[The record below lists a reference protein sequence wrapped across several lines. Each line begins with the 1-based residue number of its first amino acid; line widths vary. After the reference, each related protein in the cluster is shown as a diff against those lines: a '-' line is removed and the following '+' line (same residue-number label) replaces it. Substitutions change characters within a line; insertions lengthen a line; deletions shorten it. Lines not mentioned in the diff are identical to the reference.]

1 MSLAVIS
8 TRVTVGIQSRPV
20 SVEVDLANG
29 LPAFNIVGLPEKA
42 VQESKERVRGALKNS
57 QFEFPARRITVNLAP
72 ADLPKVG
79 SGFDL
84 PIAIGILIA
93 SGQLPAKKAA
103 LLEFIGELAL
113 SGELRPVRGAL
124 PIALSCKQKGVPLVF
139 PIDNQQEVG
148 LIADY
153 VSYPAR
159 HLLEVCAHLND
170 AQPLEPLLTDDIPG
184 YNVESFA
191 DLADIRG
198 QASAKRALQ
207 IAAAGRHS
215 LLMVGPP
222 GSGKSMLA
230 SRLPGLLPPL
240 TDEQAIESAAIHSV
254 SHQSFD
260 HDNWKKPPFR
270 SPHHSASSAAL
281 VGGGSLPQ
289 PGEIS
294 LAHHG
299 VLFLDELTEF
309 ERRTLDLLREPLEN
323 GYISISRV
331 ARKIEYPARFQLIA
345 AMNPCPCGYL
355 GDAKRACGTCTA
367 EQIQRYQGRISG
379 PVLDRIDLQ
388 IEVPAQPASLLTRP
402 AQETSSEVMR
412 QSVII
417 ARQKQHERAG
427 KTNSE
432 LNASELAQ
440 TALPDQQGMQLL
452 ETAID
457 KMGLSARAYHRIL
470 RVARTI
476 ADLDQAEHTGSQ
488 HVAEA
493 IAYRKLDRRLQTP
506 GL

>member
-1 MSLAVIS
+1 MSLAIIS

-42 VQESKERVRGALKNS
+42 VQESKERVRGALRNS

-93 SGQLPAKKAA
+93 SGQLPAKKAEQI
-103 LLEFIGELAL
+103 EFIGELAL
-113 SGELRPVRGAL
+113 SGELRPVKGAL
-124 PIALSCKQKGVPLVF
+124 PIALSCKQKGVPLIF
-139 PIDNQQEVG
+139 PVDNRKEIE
-148 LIADY
+148 LINDY

-170 AQPLEPLLTDDIPG
+170 SQPLEPLQTVEVPD
-184 YNVESFA
+184 YNNQRFA

-198 QASAKRALQ
+198 QALAKRALQ

-230 SRLPGLLPPL
+230 SRLPGILPPL
-240 TDEQAIESAAIHSV
+240 TDEQAIETAAIHSV
-254 SHQSFD
+254 SHQAFQT
-260 HDNWKKPPFR
+260 DNWKKPPFR

-309 ERRTLDLLREPLEN
+309 DRRTLDLLREPLEN

-367 EQIQRYQGRISG
+367 EQIQRYQGKISG
-379 PVLDRIDLQ
+379 PVLDRIDLH
-388 IEVPAQPASLLTRP
+388 IEVPAQPASLLTQP
-402 AQETSSEVMR
+402 AQEISSDTMR
-412 QSVII
+412 QSVLR
-417 ARQKQHERAG
+417 ARQKQLQRAG

-432 LNASELAQ
+432 LNAAELEQSAQ
-440 TALPDQQGMQLL
+440 PDRKGLQLL

-476 ADLDQAEHTGSQ
+476 ADLDDSAQTDSMHI
-488 HVAEA
+488 AEA
-493 IAYRKLDRRLQTP
+493 ISYRKLERRLAI
-506 GL
+506 